1 MGLQPR
7 GEGVKTRPIAA
18 TACAVLTALVCAA
31 CGDSTGPR
39 SDSLVWAAVQSPAA
53 GLVTGISGT
62 SASDIWAVGADGIM
76 HFDGAT
82 WSKVETGFEQDHPR
96 AVWAR
101 TPADVW
107 IVGTDPTMPPG
118 IGSPTILHYDG
129 TTWTATASPT
139 SNFLTH
145 IWGSS
150 ASDIWAVGTEGGI
163 IHYDGATWSGV
174 ASGTAGNLWGL
185 WGTSPSDI
193 WVGGEYVILHYDGS
207 QWSTVSISKFALGI
221 WASSPSDVWAA
232 TSPGLLHY
240 DGARWST
247 IPSGFLFDNA
257 PNTGGQPD
265 AVWGSSPSSV
275 WLGGSNGV
283 AAYPCCG
290 KMQYYDGSR
299 WSDVRLAAGTGVIA
313 AIWGSSASD
322 VWAGTALGIIHG
334 TPANP

>member
-1 MGLQPR
+1 MRLQPR

-18 TACAVLTALVCAA
+18 TACAVFTALVYAA

-39 SDSLVWAAVQSPAA
+39 SDLLVWTAVQSPAA

-62 SASDIWAVGADGIM
+62 SASDVWAVGVDGIM

-82 WSKVETGFEQDHPR
+82 WSKVETGVAAQDHPT

-101 TPADVW
+101 TPSDVW
-107 IVGTDPTMPPG
+107 MVVNGP
-118 IGSPTILHYDG
+118 PTILHYDG
-129 TTWTATASPT
+129 TTWTATASPSPT
-139 SNFLTH
+139 SNYLTG

-150 ASDIWAVGTEGGI
+150 ASDIWAVGLAGGI
-163 IHYDGATWSGV
+163 IHYDGTTWSSV
-174 ASGTAGNLWGL
+174 ASGTAEDLWGV
-185 WGTSPSDI
+185 WGSSPSDI
-193 WVGGEYVILHYDGS
+193 WVGGQNVILHYDGS

-247 IPSGFLFDNA
+247 IQSGFLFDNA
-257 PNTGGQPD
+257 PNTGAQPY

-275 WLGGSNGV
+275 WVGGWHGV
-283 AAYPCCG
+283 AAYTCCG
-290 KMQYYDGSR
+290 KMQHYDGSR
-299 WSDVRLAAGTGVIA
+299 WSDVPLPAGTAIIY